1 MSARKKRTAR
11 APPPPKQ
18 APVDL
23 GDPEARGYWL
33 TSVRA
38 RAEQIMATAAWMLR
52 PPAEWAV
59 YRPTFDRKIKEAST
73 ELRRL
78 LEAAGAYPPRVPEL
92 RWCRRCAEAPFDAS
106 VCPSCWDADW
116 VRPRPP

>member
-1 MSARKKRTAR
+1 MSARKKR
-11 APPPPKQ
+11 Q
-18 APVDL
+18 QVDL
-23 GDPEARGYWL
+23 GDPVARGHWL

-38 RAEQIMATAAWMLR
+38 RAEQIVATATWMLC

-92 RWCRRCAEAPFDAS
+92 RWCRKCASAPFDAS
-106 VCPSCWDADW
+106 VCPECGDADW
-116 VRPRPP
+116 VRPWPP